1 MQPCD
6 SDPIDHI
13 TAEHES
19 AAATLSKEAR
29 RWATKIAR
37 ENNNIKE
44 SVRKLHLYNAMREA
58 GQKVFFFIIPTN
70 NMYVHYFCGEIDLLT
85 TNY

>member
-58 GQKVFFFIIPTN
+58 GQKVFFYNTN
-70 NMYVHYFCGEIDLLT
+70 FLFYSFLHSILFYF
-85 TNY
+85 

>member
-1 MQPCD
+1 ME
-6 SDPIDHI
+6 HI

-19 AAATLSKEAR
+19 SSATLSKEAR

-44 SVRKLHLYNAMREA
+44 NVRKLQMYNAMRES
-58 GQKVFFFIIPTN
+58 GQKVQYYF
-70 NMYVHYFCGEIDLLT
+70 HYYELIRDQTFLLD
-85 TNY
+85 

>member
-1 MQPCD
+1 M
-6 SDPIDHI
+6 DPVDHI
-13 TAEHES
+13 TVDHDS

-44 SVRKLHLYNAMREA
+44 NIRKLQTYNALRES
-58 GQKVFFFIIPTN
+58 GQKVCSF
-70 NMYVHYFCGEIDLLT
+70 HL
-85 TNY
+85 

>member
-1 MQPCD
+1 ME
-6 SDPIDHI
+6 HI

-19 AAATLSKEAR
+19 SSATLSKEAR

-44 SVRKLHLYNAMREA
+44 NVRKLQMYNAMREA
-58 GQKVFFFIIPTN
+58 GQKVRISPTIGAG
-70 NMYVHYFCGEIDLLT
+70 VFEDPVEISDQLYLSLD
-85 TNY
+85 